1 MPLTACSSVP
11 PWVLAAC
18 KGKGK
23 ASRESGLSRER
34 GCWEPEVSHA
44 PASSSQPTGPEW
56 LPKPA
61 GTLITAE
68 ESWLNG
74 SSQVLGHLHLTAL
87 DFLPKAPFQELQ
99 CFQGGC
105 SPRNHSLVDL
115 IKDLMR
121 AQHPLSL
128 SRSWWC
134 QSVTCCVQLSC
145 PPHVNMVP
153 VARRCGALH
162 AKSTFTNEAELLNNP
177 RMSFG

>member
-1 MPLTACSSVP
+1 MFLPTHPYSHMFIWEHGEEPTGGCLCSSGPCRSNGLGGRGQARCQSPQSRRGLGQAVEGIIARRSWSQPWELCLSINKSFIMPLTACSSVP

-56 LPKPA
+56 LPKPS

-87 DFLPKAPFQELQ
+87 DFLPKAPFQEL
-99 CFQGGC
+99 
-105 SPRNHSLVDL
+105 
-115 IKDLMR
+115 
-121 AQHPLSL
+121 
-128 SRSWWC
+128 
-134 QSVTCCVQLSC
+134 
-145 PPHVNMVP
+145 
-153 VARRCGALH
+153 
-162 AKSTFTNEAELLNNP
+162 
-177 RMSFG
+177 